1 MTRASYR
8 QRPDGVIQIV
18 RRGRWRGTALGLL
31 PMVAAFALVVAL
43 SAAITLYI
51 VMALPVLAGV
61 GAIVLLRR
69 ARVRSG
75 PKPAA
80 PPTSPLAARTGTLHR
95 VRDAGP

>member
-1 MTRASYR
+1 M
-8 QRPDGVIQIV
+8 
-18 RRGRWRGTALGLL
+18 L
-31 PMVAAFALVVAL
+31 PVLAAFALVVAL
-43 SAAITLYI
+43 SAAITLYM

-61 GAIVLLRR
+61 GAFVLLRR
-69 ARVRSG
+69 VRGRSR